1 MNTHIAS
8 VRAREILD
16 SRGNPTLEAEVTL
29 EGGATGRA
37 AVPSG
42 ASTGV
47 HEALELRDGDK
58 KRYLG
63 KGEKKAVANIRDEIA
78 PALKGQDA
86 ANQEALDQALLK
98 LDGTPNKSRLGA
110 NALLGVSMAAAR
122 AAAAA
127 RGLPLYR
134 HLGGE
139 AARILPVPMMN
150 VLNGGAHTNWTTV
163 AMQEFMIVPLGA
175 PSFAEALRWGAE
187 TYHTLK
193 ALLKDKN
200 LSTNVGDEG
209 GFAPTV
215 TSHDEMLKLLT
226 AAIERA
232 GYRPGEDIGLALDPA
247 SSGFYKEGRYELSKD
262 QKLTAAQMAD
272 LYAGW
277 QKTYPL
283 FSLEDGV
290 AEDDWDGW
298 KTLTE
303 KLKGMQLVGDDLFV
317 TNVERIQRGIKE
329 KVGNSVLIKL
339 NQIGTVS
346 ETIAAIKLAQAA
358 GWTAVVSH
366 RSGETADTFIAD
378 FVVGLGTG
386 QIKTGAPCRSERV
399 EKYNQLLRIED
410 ELGSRA
416 TYAGRSAFAALK
428 K

>member
-1 MNTHIAS
+1 MNTQIAS

-16 SRGNPTLEAEVTL
+16 SRGNPTLEPEVAL

-86 ANQEALDQALLK
+86 ANQEALDQAMLK

-139 AARILPVPMMN
+139 AAHILPVPMMN

-215 TSHDEMLKLLT
+215 TSHDEMLKLLVT
-226 AAIERA
+226 AIERA

-247 SSGFYKEGRYELSKD
+247 SSGFYKDGRYELDKN
-262 QKLTAAQMAD
+262 QKLTSAQMAD
-272 LYAGW
+272 LYASW
-277 QKTYPL
+277 QKTYP
-283 FSLEDGV
+283 FYSLEDGV
-290 AEDDWDGW
+290 AEDDWAGW

-303 KLKGMQLVGDDLFV
+303 RLPGMQLVGDDLFV

-346 ETIAAIKLAQAA
+346 ETVAAIKMAHAA

-399 EKYNQLLRIED
+399 EKYNQLLRIE
-410 ELGSRA
+410 EALGSQA
-416 TYAGRSAFAALK
+416 TYAGRGAFAALK